1 MIEPEVDFEPSRP
14 EPTTMFESATDFG
27 LTPEEVWET
36 VMATLDCLS
45 SEARARYVDELTGAL
60 AGRLL
65 QKERRL

>member
-14 EPTTMFESATDFG
+14 KATTMFESATEFG
-27 LTPEEVWET
+27 LTPDEVWET

-45 SEARARYVDELTGAL
+45 WESKARYIDELTGAL
-60 AGRLL
+60 ATLLL